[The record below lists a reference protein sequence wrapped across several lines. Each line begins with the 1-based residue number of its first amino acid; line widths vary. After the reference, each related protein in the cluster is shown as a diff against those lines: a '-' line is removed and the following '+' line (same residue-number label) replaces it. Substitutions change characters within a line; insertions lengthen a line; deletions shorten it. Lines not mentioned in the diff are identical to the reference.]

1 MHEIAVDAVRTSKKA
16 LFVLLGTA
24 AFVAMLALVASVY
37 LGLLFV
43 HSGGPGMWLSFLL
56 APSYWFLDWNGVK
69 PPFDLIAML
78 SGQFVYWAWIV
89 FVLRVIAARLR
100 RKA

>member
-1 MHEIAVDAVRTSKKA
+1 MKQVAVDAVRTSKKT

-24 AFVAMLALVASVY
+24 ALVAMLALVASVY

-43 HSGGPGMWLSFLL
+43 HSGGLGLWLSFLL

-69 PPFDLIAML
+69 PPFDLLAML

-89 FVLRVIAARLR
+89 FVLQLLAARLR

>member
-1 MHEIAVDAVRTSKKA
+1 MHEVAVDRVRTSKRA

-24 AFVAMLALVASVY
+24 AFVAMLALIASVY

-43 HSGGPGMWLSFLL
+43 HSGGPGLWLSYLL
-56 APSYWFLDWNGVK
+56 APSYWLLDWDGVK

-78 SGQFVYWAWIV
+78 SGQFVYWAGFV
-89 FVLRVIAARLR
+89 FVLRVLVARLR
-100 RKA
+100 KKA